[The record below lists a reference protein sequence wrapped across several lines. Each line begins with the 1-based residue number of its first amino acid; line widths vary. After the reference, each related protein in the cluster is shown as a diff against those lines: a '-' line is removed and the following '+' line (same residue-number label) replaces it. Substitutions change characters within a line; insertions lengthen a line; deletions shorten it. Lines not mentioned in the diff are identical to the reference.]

1 MTKIIIV
8 LKELKVDM
16 KKFFLLHG
24 LCLIPSAI
32 VMIADI
38 LFPSTI
44 NLIIDKGIV
53 IEEAV
58 MGVMFFN
65 ATMCIGRLL
74 GNRLGKHLTSKQV
87 VISGYLLGSVAMALV
102 VLLPGYGS
110 MYTYLLVG
118 ISLAMVVPNN

>member
-1 MTKIIIV
+1 MIVKKKVRRRHMTKIIIV

-16 KKFFLLHG
+16 KKFLLHG

-53 IEEAV
+53 RGDTNNIIIYSIA
-58 MGVMFFN
+58 ML
-65 ATMCIGRLL
+65 LL
-74 GNRLGKHLTSKQV
+74 GVLIIV
-87 VISGYLLGSVAMALV
+87 FGYVENMAYAKFQSTFLH
-102 VLLPGYGS
+102 S
-110 MYTYLLVG
+110 
-118 ISLAMVVPNN
+118 